1 MAFGDLNK
9 IFSTAGLCSFSADA
23 RISLGRPQFARH
35 CRRGTDLARCAAVAP
50 TAFPPAHC
58 FGSGKIRICAVGWLH
73 RVLAR
78 LCCLAHELRLHCSL
92 QVRWDSVLNLRPSA
106 LPRCFLNGFLSFP
119 TSIICFYALDAPTA
133 LCNRR
138 AWSRI
143 PVIRRLFRS
152 SGPRHARTRP
162 QFSDSRLC

>member
-35 CRRGTDLARCAAVAP
+35 GRRGTFWRAVLLLHRCISTRTFEWNRKDQILRGGVAAS
-50 TAFPPAHC
+50 C
-58 FGSGKIRICAVGWLH
+58 FGVF
-73 RVLAR
+73 VLPCTRAAPA
-78 LCCLAHELRLHCSL
+78 LLAAG
-92 QVRWDSVLNLRPSA
+92 A
-106 LPRCFLNGFLSFP
+106 LGFCFEFASKRATTVFFNGFLSFV
-119 TSIICFYALDAPTA
+119 TFILCFYALDAPTA

-138 AWSRI
+138 AWSRN

-152 SGPRHARTRP
+152 SGPRHAHTRP